1 MKIKITESQLERI
14 KSSLNEG
21 PSDKYSKEVNIN
33 FNAYGNVK
41 FNGMDIND
49 ISAVKVRLNYTIEI
63 DARSWGIK
71 DISLYSIEGPEE
83 LETEIDF
90 YVDEDNTRI
99 QPITFKLDWDN
110 VELDEESDAG
120 VVSIGDDVD
129 VELVNDGQGNLVVKT
144 VKVIVYTL

>member
-21 PSDKYSKEVNIN
+21 PSDKYSKDVTIN
-33 FNAYGNVK
+33 FNAYGDVK
-41 FNGMDIND
+41 FNGMEIND
-49 ISAVKVRLNYTIEI
+49 ISDVKVRLNYTIEI

-90 YVDEDNTRI
+90 YVDEDSTRI
-99 QPITFKLDWDN
+99 QPITFKLDWNN
-110 VELDEESDAG
+110 VELDEESGAG
-120 VVSIGDDVD
+120 IVSIGDDVE
-129 VELVNDGQGNLVVKT
+129 VELMNDSQGNLVVKT
-144 VKVIVYTL
+144 VKVVVYTL